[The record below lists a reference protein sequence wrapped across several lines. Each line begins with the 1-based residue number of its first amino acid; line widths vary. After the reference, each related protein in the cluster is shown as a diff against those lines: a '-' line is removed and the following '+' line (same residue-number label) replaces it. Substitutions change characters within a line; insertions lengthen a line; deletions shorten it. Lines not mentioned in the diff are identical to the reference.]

1 MREGVALKAIGPV
14 IFPRRNPGAGIGT
27 LALQRIALRF
37 RSEAVAVASSGLF
50 PQPLLMIQALSGY
63 RKEGEEQITVSYRYH
78 KLHDIVTLG

>member
-37 RSEAVAVASSGLF
+37 QLEAVAVASSGLS
-50 PQPLLMIQALSGY
+50 LSH
-63 RKEGEEQITVSYRYH
+63 S
-78 KLHDIVTLG
+78 

>member
-37 RSEAVAVASSGLF
+37 HLEAVAVASSGLF
-50 PQPLLMIQALSGY
+50 PQPLLMIQAQLEY
-63 RKEGEEQITVSYRYH
+63 RQRRGKG
-78 KLHDIVTLG
+78 K